1 MRAHEASEIVRQ
13 RAEGHGRPV
22 ISTEFKDYRVV
33 AIGGRM
39 AYGKW
44 RFFTDFLID
53 FAKDILGRDWG
64 RSLQKRKQAHPFLE
78 WLRLLQAHKTE
89 ATLQADGTVFATG
102 AAYALAVFRF
112 AYALYLVE
120 HHSKL
125 PKLLLKRLRDPHTFR
140 PAALETLVV
149 AAFALAGFKIEMGET
164 KRGASPE
171 GEFIAVGES
180 GTAYS
185 VEAKRKDHWKA
196 GTGDVHAKAF
206 KDELLQW
213 VRQKLYAAARKNL
226 PKPIYW
232 FELSI
237 PDLDNSEK
245 AASVQATVREA
256 LRVAERELRVSG
268 EVPRPAYVFV
278 TSHCYL
284 ADDHATGEHCTMLEG
299 FHIQMHVTG
308 DVVDMEVALD
318 ERDRD
323 REMVWLLKCLEQVQ
337 QVPHHFDGTPDALVG
352 PDKKPISRLQVGEP
366 TSIEMPD
373 GATFVGLVLNVVS
386 AGDKAHVVLMDEAT
400 GAQRILEVPL
410 SAEEQTAAAILGDVV
425 FGNPNSTKH
434 IPDEDPLAIYDFFLK
449 TYAGTPRD
457 KLLSFVAEHPQ
468 AAEYEKLEDVDLRR
482 RVCREWT
489 KSVVANHQRRSP
501 GPSPIN
507 RPVRVMAADDSKRQ
521 VDVGDQGQG
530 LSGVYHDDL
539 EDRHL
544 LPYWWPKPLKAWEWA
559 LPAVLF
565 RQTSADGPPSDP
577 RGSTAPDSRT
587 RR

>member
-1 MRAHEASEIVRQ
+1 MLEKASEGIGVGKIGRNQPCPCGSGRKYKKCHGHASATISPAAAIAAGARLRAHEASEIVRQ

-22 ISTEFKDYRVV
+22 ISTEFNDYRFV
-33 AIGGRM
+33 AIGSRL

-44 RFFTDFLID
+44 RFFTDFLIG
-53 FAKDILGRDWG
+53 FAKETLGRDWG
-64 RSLQKRKQAHPFLE
+64 RSLQERKQAHPFLE

-125 PKLLLKRLRDPHTFR
+125 PKLLLKRLRDPRTFR

-149 AAFALAGFKIEMGET
+149 AAFALAGFKITMGET

-171 GEFIAVGES
+171 GEFTAVGES

-185 VEAKRKDHWKA
+185 VEAKRKDHWRA
-196 GTGDVHAKAF
+196 GTGDVHAEAF
-206 KDELLQW
+206 KDELRQW

-237 PDLDNSEK
+237 PDLDNREK
-245 AASVQATVREA
+245 AESVQATVREA
-256 LRVAERELRVSG
+256 LRLAERELRVGG

-299 FHIQMHVTG
+299 FHIHMHATG

-323 REMVWLLKCLEQVQ
+323 REMVWLLKCLERVQ

-352 PDKKPISRLQVGEP
+352 PDKKPIPRLQVGEP

-373 GATFVGLVLNVVS
+373 GAIFVGFVLDVVS
-386 AGDKAHVVLMDEAT
+386 AGDKAHVVLMDETT

-410 SAEEQTAAAILGDVV
+410 SPEEHAAAAALGDVV
-425 FGNPNSTKH
+425 FGNPNATEH

-449 TYAGTPRD
+449 AYSRTPRD

-468 AAEYEKLEDVDLRR
+468 AREFGNLETADLCR

-489 KSVVANHQRRSP
+489 KSVVADHQRLHP
-501 GPSPIN
+501 GPYAIN
-507 RPVRVMAADDSKRQ
+507 RPVRVMAADDSEQQGNEKS
-521 VDVGDQGQG
+521 QGQEPEG
-530 LSGVYHDDL
+530 G
-539 EDRHL
+539 EI
-544 LPYWWPKPLKAWEWA
+544 
-559 LPAVLF
+559 
-565 RQTSADGPPSDP
+565 
-577 RGSTAPDSRT
+577 
-587 RR
+587 

>member
-1 MRAHEASEIVRQ
+1 MGKIGRNQPCPCGSGKKYKKCHGHASETISPAAAIAAAARLRAHEASEIIRQ

-22 ISTEFKDYRVV
+22 ISTEFKDYRFV
-33 AIGGRM
+33 AIGSRM

-53 FAKDILGRDWG
+53 FAKDRLGRDWS
-64 RSLQKRKQAHPFLE
+64 RSLQERKQSHPFLE

-125 PKLLLKRLRDPHTFR
+125 PKLLLKRLRNPHTFR

-171 GEFIAVGES
+171 GEFTAVGES

-185 VEAKRKDHWKA
+185 VEAKRKDHWKV
-196 GTGDVHAKAF
+196 GTGDVCAEAF
-206 KDELLQW
+206 KDELRQW
-213 VRQKLYAAARKNL
+213 IRQKLYAAARKNL
-226 PKPIYW
+226 PRPIYW

-237 PDLDNSEK
+237 PDLDNRDK

-256 LRVAERELRVSG
+256 LRMAERELRIGG
-268 EVPRPAYVFV
+268 EVPGPAYVFV

-299 FHIQMHVTG
+299 FHIPMHVTG
-308 DVVDMEVALD
+308 DVVDIEVALV

-323 REMVWLLKCLEQVQ
+323 REMVWLLKCLERVQ
-337 QVPHHFDGTPDALVG
+337 QVPHHFDGTPDALIG
-352 PDKKPISRLQVGEP
+352 PNKKPIPRLQVGER
-366 TSIEMPD
+366 TSIGMPD
-373 GATFVGLVLNVVS
+373 GATFVGLIVDVVS
-386 AGDKAHVVLMDEAT
+386 AGDKAHVMLMDEAT
-400 GAQRILEVPL
+400 GIQRILEVPL
-410 SAEEQTAAAILGDVV
+410 STEEQAAAASLGDAI
-425 FGNPNSTKH
+425 FGNPNATER

-449 TYAGTPRD
+449 TYSSTPRD

-468 AAEYEKLEDVDLRR
+468 AREFSNLETADLCR

-489 KSVVANHQRRSP
+489 KSVVADHQRRNP
-501 GPSPIN
+501 GPSPVN
-507 RPVRVMAADDSKRQ
+507 RPVSVMAADSTERQ
-521 VDVGDQGQG
+521 VDAGDQG
-530 LSGVYHDDL
+530 
-539 EDRHL
+539 
-544 LPYWWPKPLKAWEWA
+544 
-559 LPAVLF
+559 
-565 RQTSADGPPSDP
+565 
-577 RGSTAPDSRT
+577 
-587 RR
+587 